1 MKKSTIIGM
10 IIAFVVGVPILMA
23 SFFLMMYLFSASK
36 PKQVFHYA
44 VSNASNK
51 IATWSA
57 KQKQNTAQTKPPK
70 KLSTE
75 IEAEKTA
82 KIGKHIYYDA
92 DSFFP
97 EEERVE
103 GENKALKKYL
113 KSIDKKLD
121 GDVYLTFFMYYPKDD
136 RFEVSACAYI
146 NDAFIDYYRYA
157 ARSDNDDGFVAKFP
171 HTPIPDPDTSNL
183 INPKTVIPD
192 VKELA
197 LQNTDKMLMDRGNAV
212 YGTYILKYTAE
223 PESLF
228 YEFTLNRFSYVNVDA
243 KTGEIV
249 GYYFYN
255 GVVY

>member
-10 IIAFVVGVPILMA
+10 IIAIVVGVPVLLA
-23 SFFLMMYLFSASK
+23 SFFLMVYLFTASK
-36 PKQVFHYA
+36 PKQVFNYA

-57 KQKQNTAQTKPPK
+57 NRKQNTAQTKPPK
-70 KLSTE
+70 KLSTN
-75 IEAEKTA
+75 IEAENTA

-97 EEERVE
+97 EEERVK

-113 KSIDKKLD
+113 KTIDKKLD
-121 GDVYLTFFMYYPKDD
+121 GDVYLNFFMYYPKDD

-146 NDAFIDYYRYA
+146 NDARIDYYRYA

-171 HTPIPDPDTSNL
+171 HTPIPNPDTSNL
-183 INPKTVIPD
+183 LKPKTMIQD
-192 VKELA
+192 VKNLA
-197 LQNTDKMLMDRGNAV
+197 LQNTDKMLMDRENAI

-223 PESLF
+223 PECLY
-228 YEFTLNRFSYVNVDA
+228 YEFTLNQYSYVNVDA

>member
-1 MKKSTIIGM
+1 MKKSTIIGL

-23 SFFLMMYLFSASK
+23 SFFLMMYLFTASK

-57 KQKQNTAQTKPPK
+57 KQKQNMAQTKPPK

-146 NDAFIDYYRYA
+146 NDALVDYYRYA

-192 VKELA
+192 VKEFA
-197 LQNTDKMLMDRGNAV
+197 LQNTDKMLMDR
-212 YGTYILKYTAE
+212 
-223 PESLF
+223 
-228 YEFTLNRFSYVNVDA
+228 
-243 KTGEIV
+243 
-249 GYYFYN
+249 
-255 GVVY
+255 